1 MGFPWFSLLL
11 IKMLEKL
18 KRVIT
23 FLTLTRKF
31 VMQEMHR
38 KKRISDM
45 YFMPFIDLLFNNLL
59 FYWLTDSRTLS
70 THPFTHSL
78 TDYSNN
84 QLIVP

>member
-45 YFMPFIDLLFNNLL
+45 YFMPFIDLLFNN
-59 FYWLTDSRTLS
+59 FNYSTDWLTPVHSVL
-70 THPFTHSL
+70 THSL
-78 TDYSNN
+78 TLSLTTQISN
-84 QLIVP
+84 